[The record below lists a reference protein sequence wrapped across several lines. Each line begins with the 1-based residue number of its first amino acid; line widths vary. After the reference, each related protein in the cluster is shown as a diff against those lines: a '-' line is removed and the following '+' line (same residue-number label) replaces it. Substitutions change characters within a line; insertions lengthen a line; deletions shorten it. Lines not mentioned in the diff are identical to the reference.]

1 MKNKTSL
8 ILLLFIFSLYSYSQN
23 KKMVNKDNILNSEMM
38 KSGKFIQENKH
49 LRATQGYYMVIKD
62 SLRIEYSENGK
73 YYTKSKIT
81 FLEHNKFNS
90 IAFES
95 TIPGFN
101 HNSKEVVEVI
111 ILETSKKENLV
122 KIKERANKGKWT
134 EFLLRKVE
142 D

>member
-1 MKNKTSL
+1 MKKKL
-8 ILLLFIFSLYSYSQN
+8 PLIILLVIFTFNSYSQG
-23 KKMVNKDNILNSEMM
+23 KKIVKKDDVINSEML

-49 LRATQGYYMVIKD
+49 PKASEGYYMEIKD

-73 YYTKSKIT
+73 YYTKSKII
-81 FLEHNKFNS
+81 FLKPNNFNS

-101 HNSKEVVEVI
+101 QNAKEIIEVE
-111 ILETSKKENLV
+111 ILETSTKENLI
-122 KIKERANKGKWT
+122 KIKERVKNGKWT
-134 EFLLRKVE
+134 EFLLRKV

>member
-1 MKNKTSL
+1 
-8 ILLLFIFSLYSYSQN
+8 
-23 KKMVNKDNILNSEMM
+23 MVNKDNILNSEMM

>member
-8 ILLLFIFSLYSYSQN
+8 ILLLIIFSINSYSQN
-23 KKMVNKDNILNSEMM
+23 KKIVNKDTILNSEMI
-38 KSGKFIQENKH
+38 KSGKFIQENRH
-49 LRATQGYYMVIKD
+49 PGASQGYFMVISD

-81 FLEHNKFNS
+81 FLEPNKFNS

-95 TIPGFN
+95 TIQGFN
-101 HNSKEVVEVI
+101 HNNMEVVEVI
-111 ILETSKKENLV
+111 LLETSTKENLI
-122 KIKERANKGKWT
+122 KINERANKGKWT

-142 D
+142 H